1 MIATHVSSSSEPE
14 GVGERPLNVL
24 VVEDDMIIAMDV
36 EDGIEELGH
45 NVVGSAV
52 TASQAIEL
60 AGSLRPD
67 VVLMDLRLADGSFGG
82 DAARDILERYNIR
95 SIFVSGNL
103 DPVTRAKLAELEP
116 VAMISKPFVQ
126 HQLARAL
133 EAAREIAN

>member
-1 MIATHVSSSSEPE
+1 MVAVQASSSDARD
-14 GVGERPLNVL
+14 GMTGALDVL

-45 NVVGSAV
+45 NVVGSAI
-52 TASQAIEL
+52 TADQAIEM
-60 AGSLRPD
+60 AGKLKPD

-82 DAARDILERYNIR
+82 DAAREILARYGIR

-103 DPVTRAKLAELEP
+103 DPVTRSMLAELEP

-126 HQLARAL
+126 HQLAQAL
-133 EAAREIAN
+133 EAAREVAN

>member
-14 GVGERPLNVL
+14 GVDERPLNVL

-126 HQLARAL
+126 HQLAQAL

>member
-1 MIATHVSSSSEPE
+1 MAIAHVSSSSKAE
-14 GVGERPLNVL
+14 GVTGRALNIL

-52 TASQAIEL
+52 TASQAVEL
-60 AGSLRPD
+60 AGQVRPD

-82 DAARDILERYNIR
+82 DAAREILSRFGIR

-103 DPVTRAKLAELEP
+103 DPVTRSQLAELEP

-126 HQLARAL
+126 QQLAQAL
-133 EAAREIAN
+133 TAAQEVAN

>member
-1 MIATHVSSSSEPE
+1 MTLPHVSSSTGPSDVDP
-14 GVGERPLNVL
+14 RRLDIL

-52 TASQAIEL
+52 TAAQAVEL

-82 DAARDILERYNIR
+82 DAARDILARYGIR

-103 DPVTRAKLAELEP
+103 DPVTRSQLAELEP

-126 HQLARAL
+126 SQLAQAL
-133 EAAREIAN
+133 VAAQEAAN

>member
-1 MIATHVSSSSEPE
+1 MVATHVSSSGAANDSSDK
-14 GVGERPLNVL
+14 PLSVL

-45 NVVGSAV
+45 TVAGSAV
-52 TASQAIEL
+52 TANQAVEL
-60 AGSLRPD
+60 AGKLKPD

-82 DAARDILERYNIR
+82 DAAREILTRYGIR

-103 DPVTRAKLAELEP
+103 DPVTRGLLSELEP

-126 HQLARAL
+126 HQLAQAL
-133 EAAREIAN
+133 EAAREVAN